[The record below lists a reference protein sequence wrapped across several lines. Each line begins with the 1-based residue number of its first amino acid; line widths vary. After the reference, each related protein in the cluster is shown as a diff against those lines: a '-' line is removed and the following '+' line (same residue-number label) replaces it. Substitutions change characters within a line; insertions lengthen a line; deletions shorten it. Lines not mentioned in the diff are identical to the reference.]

1 MSSAADDEK
10 RRLAEVFPEA
20 PHQPSLSQAINAS
33 TKDLHDSVN
42 VLVVQRFMLGLRDY
56 RLYRE
61 GIRSFYHV
69 YSAFERTWAKLLA
82 NPSGIQ
88 PHVYTAL
95 QALYDPRLSRASAIA
110 LDLTYMYGTN
120 EFDPE
125 SAPTTKEV
133 QACVAHIEKTLQEK
147 PHLVIAYAHIY
158 FMALFA
164 GGKILLRQLFATKDF
179 FPVNPP
185 AGTYEEAMAFGTNMF
200 MFPVEKGKEESL
212 RAKFKDAM
220 ETVEGGFSEEE
231 KTEIIQEARAIF
243 KWNERL
249 VLELDDI
256 CATLAIPAAQLE
268 VERVSKNF
276 FSEYKV
282 PLMFL
287 VATLLLVVKCWL

>member
-33 TKDLHDSVN
+33 TKYFPLVHIIKHPVNSSRDLHDSVN

-164 GGKILLRQLFATKDF
+164 GGKILLRQLFAAKDF

-185 AGTYEEAMAFGTNMF
+185 AGTYEEAIAFGTNMF

-231 KTEIIQEARAIF
+231 KTGLFPFMTR
-243 KWNERL
+243 ERW
-249 VLELDDI
+249 
-256 CATLAIPAAQLE
+256 AG
-268 VERVSKNF
+268 
-276 FSEYKV
+276 Y
-282 PLMFL
+282 
-287 VATLLLVVKCWL
+287 